1 MCTGYKAIVLWGLDV
16 MADFGWFLCAVYTL
30 LLWRAIPQLALELSC
45 IFTLSPCA
53 NCGITC
59 YKEANLPIY
68 SFVAEFT
75 SHFKFPIWTYVFSF
89 AIQEEVAFCWW
100 TGFFDQWSREI
111 LWATMQI
118 LKYSQ
123 HREARQRPGS
133 CCHHLGSA
141 LIWNWTMFFV
151 YFIYIYY
158 LFILFLVALGLH
170 CFVWVFSSCGVQQL
184 LFVQCMGFSLPWLLL
199 LSTVS
204 RAWASAVAEHRLSSC
219 CSRALESG
227 LNNCDPRA

>member
-68 SFVAEFT
+68 SFGAEFT

-123 HREARQRPGS
+123 HRSQAKAWILLPSFGVCINLELNHVF
-133 CCHHLGSA
+133 CL
-141 LIWNWTMFFV
+141 F
-151 YFIYIYY
+151 YIYILLIYFVFGCTRSS
-158 LFILFLVALGLH
+158 LLCVGFL
-170 CFVWVFSSCGVQQL
+170 
-184 LFVQCMGFSLPWLLL
+184 
-199 LSTVS
+199 
-204 RAWASAVAEHRLSSC
+204 
-219 CSRALESG
+219 
-227 LNNCDPRA
+227 